1 MGTEVGTRRRCVVVT
16 GDGAFQ
22 MTGPEISHAPRWG
35 VAPIVVVVNN
45 GGWGIFRPVTP
56 KQSLL
61 DIPSWPYAKLA
72 EAWGGTGFEARTRR
86 EMRQA
91 LDAAHRTTGFVVVE
105 CHVPPDDRSPI
116 SERYIV
122 KSAGGRTTA

>member
-1 MGTEVGTRRRCVVVT
+1 VVVA

-35 VAPIVVVVNN
+35 VEPIVVVVNN

-86 EMRQA
+86 ELCQA
-91 LDAAHRTTGFVVVE
+91 LDTAHRTAGFVVVE

-122 KSAGGRTTA
+122 KSAGGRTAA